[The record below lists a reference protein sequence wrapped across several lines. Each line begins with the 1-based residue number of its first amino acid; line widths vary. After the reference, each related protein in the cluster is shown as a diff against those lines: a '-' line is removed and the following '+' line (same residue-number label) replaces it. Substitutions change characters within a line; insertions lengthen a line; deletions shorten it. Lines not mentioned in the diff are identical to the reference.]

1 MAKVMLFF
9 RIRAIFFICM
19 MFFLIFI
26 RISAQQRQEIT
37 GLVLDEATREPV
49 AGASVFL
56 VTEKTGA
63 ITDADGRFTVFVTS
77 FPASVTVSFIGYK
90 TVALELYEYAEP
102 LTLFIR
108 EDLNFLNE
116 VVVIGYGTQKRRELT
131 GSVATIPAQTLQQ
144 VITSFDQSLGGAVA
158 GLNVTQSSGQPGAT
172 SSIRIRGG
180 NSITGGNEPLYVID
194 GFILYNDNSST
205 RTGAGE
211 ISGGLNPLA
220 AIYAGDIESV
230 EVLKDVSAT
239 AIYGSRGANGVVVI
253 TTRKGRRGRTHVSY
267 QSTAGWQQIRK
278 KADVLNADE
287 WTSLYTDIQAGEGK
301 PAYTGPTANYDWQDA
316 ALRKALTQNHQLSL
330 SGGDE
335 KTRFLISGNYTG
347 QDGIIRNTGFSRYA
361 ARVNLDRDLYSNLN
375 VAVNFTAG
383 NSAQRSL
390 SNLNNHYSNG
400 SISDPFNYALRMPPV
415 VPVYNPDGSYNYDNP
430 YSEGDFHLGSFA
442 VNPISDLLETDAQ
455 TKTTNVIGNIV
466 ATCTIV
472 PSLVAKLNA
481 GASLNSTV
489 QNYYAPSTS
498 AVGLLLNGYG
508 AVGNKRFNSWQTELT
523 LNYTRQI
530 NKVHYVDILA
540 GYTTQKTE
548 VEFAAASSNNYAN
561 ESLGYHSLSGGSGL
575 ITPSSGGYESVLNS
589 FLGRVNY
596 SFLGRYNLTATLR
609 ADGSSRFAENRR
621 WGYFPSIGLS
631 WNINDEAFYGKG
643 RPVNAL
649 KLRLS
654 AGTAGNQE
662 IGDYK
667 YEATYGARNY
677 SFGGQLVTA
686 YLRNNR
692 QNAGLKWETT
702 AQYNIGLDAGLWKDR
717 LNLTVDAYC
726 KNTSDLLVEI
736 PLESTSGFESML
748 KNVGNVSNKG
758 IEIGLNAGLVQKKA
772 FNWTASVNFARNI
785 NRITNLGGQSQFF
798 PLFSNTN
805 GLTTLVDVDP
815 LIVREGEAL
824 GSFYGYVFEGVIQS
838 GEDLASIPA
847 PGWFTQPLQPGDPK
861 FADLNGDRLITGE
874 DKVVLGNVQPDFT
887 YGFSSTLNYRRID
900 LSFIFQ
906 GSCGNQLYNAFR
918 HTLEATS
925 VYYNASGTLRDRWTA
940 TNPSGAVPRAINTP
954 FLIVDSRYIEDAS
967 FLRLKNIT
975 AGYTIPVKTGKASHL
990 DIRLFASA
998 QNLLTF
1004 TKYSGYDPEASYYG
1018 GDETNGLYQG
1028 IDLGAYPSSR
1038 TFIFGLNISY

>member
-9 RIRAIFFICM
+9 QIRAIFLCCM
-19 MFFLIFI
+19 MFFLISAW
-26 RISAQQRQEIT
+26 ISAQTKQEIS
-37 GLVLDEATREPV
+37 GFVLDEATREPV

-56 VTEKTGA
+56 IAERTGA
-63 ITDADGRFTVFVTS
+63 VTGADGEFTVFASS
-77 FPASVTVSFIGYK
+77 FPVSISVSYIGYK
-90 TVALELYEYAEP
+90 TVALELYEYTEP
-102 LTLFIR
+102 VTVTLQ

-116 VVVIGYGTQKRRELT
+116 VVVIGYGTQKRKELT
-131 GSVATIPAQTLQQ
+131 GAVATIPEQSLRQLT
-144 VITSFDQSLGGAVA
+144 TSFDQSLGGVVA
-158 GLNVTQSSGQPGAT
+158 GLNVTQTSGQPGAT

-211 ISGGLNPLA
+211 ISGGLNPLS

-253 TTRKGRRGRTHVSY
+253 TTKKGKRGRTHVNY

-278 KADVLNADE
+278 KADVLDADE
-287 WTSLYTDIQAGEGK
+287 WIRLYTDIQVGEGK
-301 PAYTGPTANYDWQDA
+301 PAYNGPTVNYDWQDA
-316 ALRKALTQNHQLSL
+316 ALRKAFTQNHQLSL

-335 KTRFLISGNYTG
+335 KTRYLISGNYTG
-347 QDGIIRNTGFSRYA
+347 QDGIIRNTGFNRYA
-361 ARVNLDRDLYSNLN
+361 ARVNLDRDLFSNLN
-375 VAVNFTAG
+375 VAVNFTVS

-400 SISDPFNYALRMPPV
+400 SISDPFNYALRIPPV
-415 VPVYNPDGSYNYDNP
+415 VPVYNADGSYNYANP

-442 VNPISDLLETDAQ
+442 VNPISDLLDTDAQ
-455 TKTTNVIGNIV
+455 TKNTNVIGNIV
-466 ATCTIV
+466 AAYTVI
-472 PSLVAKLNA
+472 PSLVVKLNA
-481 GASLNSTV
+481 GANLSSTA

-523 LNYTRQI
+523 VNYSKQI
-530 NKVHYVDILA
+530 DDAHYVDILA
-540 GYTTQKTE
+540 GYTTQKTD
-548 VEFAAASSNNYAN
+548 VEFAVASSNNYAN
-561 ESLGYHSLSGGSGL
+561 ESLGYHNLSGGSGL

-596 SFLGRYNLTATLR
+596 SLLGRYNLTATLR
-609 ADGSSRFAENRR
+609 ADGSSRFAANRR
-621 WGYFPSIGLS
+621 WGYFPSVGLS
-631 WNINDEAFYGKG
+631 WNINDEAFYDRESLVGT
-643 RPVNAL
+643 L
-649 KLRLS
+649 KIRLS

-692 QNAGLKWETT
+692 QNSGLKWETT

-717 LNLTVDAYC
+717 LNVTVDAYW

-758 IEIGLNAGLVQKKA
+758 IEIGLNANLVQKKA
-772 FNWTASVNFARNI
+772 FNWTASVNFARNV

-805 GLTTLVDVDP
+805 GLTTLSDVDP

-824 GSFYGYVFEGVIQS
+824 GSFYGYVFEGVVQA
-838 GEDLASIPA
+838 GELASAPL

-861 FADLNGDRLITGE
+861 FTDRNGDRLITGE
-874 DKVVLGNVQPDFT
+874 DKVVLGSVQPDFT
-887 YGFSSTLNYRRID
+887 YGFSSALNYRRLD

-906 GSCGNQLYNAFR
+906 GSYGNQLYNAFR

-925 VYYNASGTLRDRWTA
+925 IYYNASATLRDRWTV
-940 TNPSGAVPRAINTP
+940 TNPSNSVPRAINTP
-954 FLIVDSRYIEDAS
+954 FLTVDSRYIEDAS
-967 FLRLKNIT
+967 FLRLKNVT
-975 AGYTIPVKTGKASHL
+975 LGYTIPVKRGRSSAL

-1028 IDLGAYPSSR
+1028 IDLGAYPSAR
-1038 TFIFGLNISY
+1038 TFVFGLNLSY